1 MFTEVVK
8 LTPQLDKTSLA
19 SMFKTLNQRF
29 SDVAKKFGAGMKGA
43 MRLGPLAAV
52 AGVFLA
58 KLLNPLQRAE
68 EIIDR
73 IINKGDDAITNAEE
87 FGADPGKLLKLE
99 GIAQAKGVDAA
110 TLRTLLGKFQGALAQ
125 ETEKAKDPKA
135 QPGILR
141 EFISETDTAEA
152 FFSFIQSMQKLEK
165 SRQVVVQQEVF
176 GDRIRGRA
184 SEFFNASDLGDLLKM
199 FPDSQTLSQA
209 ATKTGALSDQKD
221 LNNSIR
227 ELQDFVT
234 KSKLVS
240 EGMIKDIDTSARQK
254 DRADNETLK
263 RYDQLKS
270 TSIAVQELTAKF
282 DSFATDMIQKTAPLL
297 VDAINNLTSL
307 VNTMMPYL
315 TTIADWTATAFNGTI
330 DAIARISVA
339 METYWSEF
347 KTSRVY
353 KFFGGGGR

>member
-19 SMFKTLNQRF
+19 TMFKSLNQRF
-29 SDVAKKFGAGMKGA
+29 SEVAKKFGAGMKGA

-99 GIAQAKGVDAA
+99 GIAQAKGLDSG

-125 ETEKAKDPKA
+125 EQEKAKDPKA
-135 QPGILR
+135 APGILR
-141 EFISETDTAEA
+141 EFVQIEDTAEA
-152 FFSFIQSMQKLEK
+152 FFSFIQSVQKLEK

-184 SEFFNASDLGDLLKM
+184 SEFFNAGDFGELLKL
-199 FPDSQTLSQA
+199 FPDSQVLTEA
-209 ATKTGALSDQKD
+209 AKKTGALADQKD
-221 LNNSIR
+221 LNTSIR
-227 ELQDFVT
+227 ELQDFVK
-234 KSKLVS
+234 KSKLVDD
-240 EGMIKDIDTSARQK
+240 GMIKDIDKAERLK
-254 DRADNETLK
+254 NKADDETLK
-263 RYDQLKS
+263 RYDSLKS
-270 TSIAVQELTAKF
+270 TSIAVQELTSKF
-282 DSFATDMIQKTAPLL
+282 DAFATDMIQKTAPLL
-297 VDAINNLTSL
+297 VEAINNLTEL
-307 VNTMMPYL
+307 VNLMMPYL
-315 TTIADWTATAFNGTI
+315 KTLADWTVTAFDKTI
-330 DAIARISVA
+330 ETIVA
-339 METYWSEF
+339 MANAIEGYWAEF
-347 KTSRVY
+347 KNSRVF